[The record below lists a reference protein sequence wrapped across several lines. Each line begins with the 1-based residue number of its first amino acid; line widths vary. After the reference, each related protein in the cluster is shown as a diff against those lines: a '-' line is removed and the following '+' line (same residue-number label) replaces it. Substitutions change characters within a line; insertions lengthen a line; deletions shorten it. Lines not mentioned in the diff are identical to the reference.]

1 MTPAE
6 AIIDALETV
15 ADRHETRGRSGYSYR
30 EPSAREVA
38 EDVADVYVAEALRDV
53 AQEFALAL
61 GIER

>member
-6 AIIDALETV
+6 AIIDALQLV
-15 ADRHETRGRSGYSYR
+15 AHRHETYA
-30 EPSAREVA
+30 SACGVFPNSERLRAEAAADRRVA
-38 EDVADVYVAEALRDV
+38 AALRDV